1 MNVAIVKKIKMTQLF
16 DKLGKQL
23 PVTKAEVIPTK
34 VSRVRTNKDDGYKA
48 IQLSNL
54 EEDDRKICREFRLI
68 SQKDDLEFKE
78 GQEFNINR
86 IKDVKKVSVT
96 GFSKGKGFQGAIKRH
111 GFSRGPM
118 SHGSHH
124 KRKTGA
130 IGQCVIPSRVFK
142 GKKMP
147 GRMGGNKITVKN
159 LEVVKIDENDNFIY
173 LKGSLPGP
181 NGSYLTIRSE

>member
-1 MNVAIVKKIKMTQLF
+1 MKVGIVKKIEMSQLF
-16 DKLGKQL
+16 SEKGKQI
-23 PVTKAEVIPTK
+23 PVTLVKLIPTK
-34 VSRVRTNKDDGYKA
+34 VSRVRTNSKDGYQAVQLKA
-48 IQLSNL
+48 EGEN
-54 EEDDRKICREFRLI
+54 RICKEFRLI
-68 SQKDDLEFKE
+68 GDSQDLDFKE
-78 GQEFNINR
+78 GQEFNINNL
-86 IKDVKKVSVT
+86 KDIEKVNAT

-130 IGQCVIPSRVFK
+130 IGQCVMPSRVFK

-147 GRMGGNKITVKN
+147 GRMAGGKVTVKN
-159 LEVVKIDENDNFIY
+159 LEVVKIEDNNIF

-181 NGSYLTIRSE
+181 NGSYLTLRGV